1 MVTEMAARG
10 EAFGAEADRGDFEVF
25 RSGSAPPTVEGA
37 MSAAAAAADS
47 LFLDDELRADPA
59 YQSYY
64 YSNAHLNPRLP
75 PPLLSKEDWRSSRHR
90 LRSSGLGGIGD
101 GRRQPPPAQATVGL
115 PGIDLARQRS
125 FSTVF
130 QVLCCEETS
139 NLLSLPY
146 LQLVFF
152 FLLVFKSMSSFRAGT
167 CALHFFVDR

>member
-101 GRRQPPPAQATVGL
+101 GRRQPPPAQGTVGL
-115 PGIDLARQRS
+115 PGIDLACQRS

-130 QVLCCEETS
+130 QVLCCEERS

-146 LQLVFF
+146 LPLIFF
-152 FLLVFKSMSSFRAGT
+152 FLGVFKSISSFRAGT
-167 CALHFFVDR
+167 CAQLFFC